1 MHPILDKI
9 HSTGYWRINI
19 YPSVFNQSL
28 ISSLTEVRE
37 IIDSCVVSLRGW
49 DYPDIERN
57 NITNGQDWIECT
69 SEFKELGH
77 LEYWR
82 FFQSGQFIHQFA
94 CLEDFRVN
102 LENLPTLSVLT
113 PSPSGK
119 YLSILSTL
127 YSMTEIFEFASNLA
141 AKEWYGDEVHINV
154 SLNNIEG
161 RQLFF
166 YDRSRYLRKAYI
178 CSLPS
183 IEYDINISKDKLI
196 SYTPEN
202 AMKATIFV
210 FERFNWEHKSD
221 KIFPEEQKKFLERRL

>member
-82 FFQSGQFIHQFA
+82 FFQSG
-94 CLEDFRVN
+94 
-102 LENLPTLSVLT
+102 
-113 PSPSGK
+113 
-119 YLSILSTL
+119 
-127 YSMTEIFEFASNLA
+127 
-141 AKEWYGDEVHINV
+141 
-154 SLNNIEG
+154 
-161 RQLFF
+161 
-166 YDRSRYLRKAYI
+166 
-178 CSLPS
+178 
-183 IEYDINISKDKLI
+183 
-196 SYTPEN
+196 
-202 AMKATIFV
+202 
-210 FERFNWEHKSD
+210 
-221 KIFPEEQKKFLERRL
+221 LERRNAVPIWNFSLNDVNNYWSRKYR